1 MAAKTIGDLA
11 GWTTEIFDFETVN
24 TASTD
29 WVPTKSAGVTAAI
42 MCITAGTP
50 TVDMLGVNGQSPT
63 VNTAWP
69 LALAP
74 GQILQIAVTKI
85 RKTGTTGTYLALY

>member
-11 GWTTEIFDFETVN
+11 GWTGQIFDFEAVS

-29 WVPTKSAGVTAAI
+29 WVPTKAGATMAI

-50 TVDMLGVNGQSPT
+50 TMDMLGINASSPT
-63 VNTAWP
+63 LNTAWP
-69 LALAP
+69 LAMTA
-74 GQILQIAVTKI
+74 GQVLQIAVTKI
-85 RKTGTTGTYLALY
+85 HKTGTTGTYLALY